1 MTRAAKR
8 AGDRAGTTYV
18 PVLNTRDLVEA
29 GRRVG
34 SRYLANYERFVGQ
47 VIAAQEKL
55 AKQAENDVVKSMVE
69 AQVDLTRQVTSAY
82 TSAARKL
89 IR

>member
-8 AGDRAGTTYV
+8 TGDHADTAYV
-18 PVLNTRDLVEA
+18 PVPNTRLIEA

-47 VIAAQEKL
+47 VIAVQEKL
-55 AKQAENDVVKSMVE
+55 ANQAGQT
-69 AQVDLTRQVTSAY
+69 QVDLTRQA

-89 IR
+89 IP